1 MIHQYINNGYHIVLD
16 VNSGSVHVVDPV
28 VYDAIKA
35 VAEQIPELEK
45 PQAARYA
52 EWTEKYGSAT
62 QTEYFLDKGMM
73 EIVPNVNVIL
83 ESDTTD
89 IALIRSQCGQEITDA
104 SWKMVF
110 AQDEAEFDRL
120 WEEMKGKLE
129 GLGWDTL
136 VEFDMEKYQKMIDAR
151 VAAME

>member
-1 MIHQYINNGYHIVLD
+1 
-16 VNSGSVHVVDPV
+16 
-28 VYDAIKA
+28 
-35 VAEQIPELEK
+35 
-45 PQAARYA
+45 
-52 EWTEKYGSAT
+52 
-62 QTEYFLDKGMM
+62 MM